1 MAKEI
6 IFEVEARDRLKKGVD
21 ALANAVKATLG
32 PKGRNVVIDKKFGAP
47 QVTKDG
53 VTVAVV
59 VPSPAVS
66 LVLDATSLPFEL
78 PIFSTG
84 SFSSISLATVT
95 PSLVTC
101 GAPNFL
107 SITTFLPLGPNVAF
121 TALAS
126 ASTPFL
132 SLSLASTSNIISLAI
147 LFYLII

>member
-1 MAKEI
+1 M
-6 IFEVEARDRLKKGVD
+6 
-21 ALANAVKATLG
+21 
-32 PKGRNVVIDKKFGAP
+32 
-47 QVTKDG
+47 
-53 VTVAVV
+53 
-59 VPSPAVS
+59 
-66 LVLDATSLPFEL
+66 
-78 PIFSTG
+78 FSTG

-95 PSLVTC
+95 PSLVTW